1 VDSEFAIGTPKKLME
16 DQALVL
22 KRGDT
27 FGVFNPSG
35 DAEAR
40 LRPAEGLFRADTRF
54 LSRFHLLLGRAEPLL
69 LSSHMGGLE
78 AGASI
83 DLTNVDIPEE
93 NGRIV
98 LPSRTVHLLRKK
110 RMYDGGFREE
120 LWLRN
125 YGSCPIVLD
134 VAILFEADFADVFE
148 VRGRGRSKRGKFRK
162 PQIRNSSVT
171 LGYRGVDEVE
181 RSTRLTFTPM
191 PTELGAKTARYQLP
205 LRPGDERRLEAVVE
219 CFAQPEPKLFIRSMP
234 HLRKKPDGRPRR
246 YLGRAAVRTSNVH
259 VQEWID
265 QARADLE
272 MLVTPTREGLY
283 PFAGVPW
290 FSAVFGRDG
299 ILTALQYLWL
309 DPCLAHGVLR
319 FLAAHQAKGEEEGK
333 ILHELRQ
340 GEMAAIGDVPFGL
353 YYGSIDA
360 TPLFVLLAGALYA
373 RTGNKKWIE
382 KLWPHIELALRWME
396 TRGDRDGDGF
406 LEYPR
411 PPKGQGL
418 WNQGWKDS
426 DDAIFHADGRL
437 AEGSI
442 ALCEVQSY
450 AYAAWKGAAGL
461 ARVLGKSESACEMQ
475 RKAEQL
481 RERFEEVFWCEEL
494 GTYALALDG
503 NKEPCRVAASN
514 AGHVLFSGIASTH
527 RARRVAELLLGPS
540 FFSGWGIRTLSERAP
555 RYNPMSYHNGSIW
568 PHDNSLIALGLAR
581 YGFSAELRKLTEGL
595 FCALDYLEDHRLPEL
610 FCGFPRRP
618 GCAPV
623 RYPIAC
629 RPQGWASGSL
639 FALLAACLGIG
650 FHAEGGEIRFEK
662 PVLPVQV
669 EDLLLHGLSLKKAS
683 VDVLFRSHI
692 RDVAMNVVRR
702 RGDVSVVLVN

>member
-1 VDSEFAIGTPKKLME
+1 MDSEFAIGTPKKLME

-27 FGVFNPSG
+27 FGVFSSAG

-40 LRPAEGLFRADTRF
+40 MRPAEGLFRADTRF
-54 LSRFHLLLGRAEPLL
+54 LSRFRFLLGREEPLL
-69 LSSHMGGLE
+69 LSSHVGGLE

-83 DLTNVDIPEE
+83 DLTNVDLHEE
-93 NGRIV
+93 DGRFV
-98 LPSRTVHLLRKK
+98 LPSRTIHVLRRK
-110 RMYDGGFREE
+110 RIYDGGFREE
-120 LWLRN
+120 FWLHN
-125 YGSCPIVLD
+125 YGAASVSLD
-134 VAILFEADFADVFE
+134 CAVLFEADFADVFE
-148 VRGRGRSKRGKFRK
+148 VRGKGRSRRGSLRK
-162 PQIRNSSVT
+162 PRIRGSVVI
-171 LGYRGVDEVE
+171 LGYQGVDDVE
-181 RSTRLTFTPM
+181 RTTRLTFTPT
-191 PTELGAKTARYQLP
+191 PTQLGAKMARYHLP
-205 LRPGDERRLEAVVE
+205 LRAGEERKLEVEVE
-219 CFAQPEPKLFIRSMP
+219 CFAEPEPKLFIRSMP
-234 HLRKKPDGRPRR
+234 SRARKRAGRLRR
-246 YLGRAAVRTSNVH
+246 YLGCAGVRTADEH
-259 VQEWID
+259 IQEWID

-290 FSAVFGRDG
+290 FSTVFGRDG
-299 ILTALQYLWL
+299 ILTSLQYLWL
-309 DPCLAHGVLR
+309 DPHLARGVLR
-319 FLAAHQAKGEEEGK
+319 FLAAHQATGEEEGK
-333 ILHELRQ
+333 ILHEMRQ

-360 TPLFVLLAGALYA
+360 TPLFVLLAGAFYA
-373 RTGNKKWIE
+373 RTGDKPLIE
-382 KLWPHIELALRWME
+382 RLWPHIELALRWME

-406 LEYPR
+406 LEYAR

-426 DDAIFHADGRL
+426 DDAVFHADGRI
-437 AEGSI
+437 AEGPI
-442 ALCEVQSY
+442 ALCEVQGY
-450 AYAAWKGAAGL
+450 AYAAWMSAANM
-461 ARVLGKSESACEMQ
+461 ADILGKGESAREMR
-475 RKAEQL
+475 RKAEHL
-481 RERFEEVFWCEEL
+481 RERFEDAFWCEDL

-503 NKEPCRVAASN
+503 KKEPCRVAASN
-514 AGHVLFSGIASTH
+514 AGHALFSGIASPH
-527 RARRVAELLLGPS
+527 RARRVAELLLGPA
-540 FFSGWGIRTLSERAP
+540 FFSGWGIRTLAEGAP
-555 RYNPMSYHNGSIW
+555 RYNPMSYHNGSVW

-581 YGFSAELRKLTEGL
+581 YGFSAELRKLAEGL
-595 FCALDYLEDHRLPEL
+595 FCTLDYLEDHRLPEL

-618 GCAPV
+618 ASPPV

-650 FHAEGGEIRFEK
+650 FNAEGGEIRFAK

-669 EDLLLHGLSLKKAS
+669 EDLLLHGLLLKKAS

-702 RGDVSVVLVN
+702 RGSVSVVLVN

>member
-1 VDSEFAIGTPKKLME
+1 MDSEFAIGTPKKLME

-27 FGVFNPSG
+27 FGVFNQAG

-54 LSRFHLLLGRAEPLL
+54 LSRFRFLLGRGEPLL
-69 LSSHMGGLE
+69 LSSHLGGLE

-83 DLTNVDIPEE
+83 DLTNVDLLDEDE
-93 NGRIV
+93 RLV
-98 LPSRTVHLLRKK
+98 LPSRTIHVLRKK
-110 RMYDGGFREE
+110 RMYDGGFVEE
-120 LWLRN
+120 FWLHN
-125 YGSCPIVLD
+125 YGSSAVSLD
-134 VAILFEADFADVFE
+134 CSFLFEADFADVFE
-148 VRGRGRSKRGKFRK
+148 VRGKGRSKRGSLRK
-162 PQIRNSSVT
+162 PRIRPSAVIF
-171 LGYRGVDEVE
+171 GYQGVDNVE
-181 RSTRLTFTPM
+181 RTTRLTFTPA
-191 PTELGAKTARYQLP
+191 PTEVGPKAARFHLP
-205 LRPGDERRLEAVVE
+205 LHAGEERKIEVEVE
-219 CFAQPEPKLFIRSMP
+219 CFAEPEPKLFIRSMP
-234 HLRKKPDGRPRR
+234 TRSRKPRRRLHR
-246 YLGRAAVRTSNVH
+246 YLGGAGVRTSDEH
-259 VQEWID
+259 IQEWID

-290 FSAVFGRDG
+290 FSTVFGRDG

-309 DPCLAHGVLR
+309 DPHLAQGVLR
-319 FLAAHQAKGEEEGK
+319 FLAAHQARGEEEGK
-333 ILHELRQ
+333 ILHEMRQ
-340 GEMAAIGDVPFGL
+340 GEMAAIGDVPFRL

-360 TPLFVLLAGALYA
+360 TPLFVLLAGAFYA
-373 RTGNKKWIE
+373 RTGDKKLIE
-382 KLWPHIELALRWME
+382 RLWPRIELALMWME

-411 PPKGQGL
+411 PVKGQGL

-437 AEGSI
+437 AEGPI
-442 ALCEVQSY
+442 ALCEVQGY
-450 AYAAWKGAAGL
+450 AYAAWTSAAGL
-461 ARVLGKSESACEMQ
+461 AQSLGKPESAREML
-475 RKAEQL
+475 RKAERLQ
-481 RERFEEVFWCEEL
+481 ERFEEAFWCEEL

-503 NKEPCRVAASN
+503 DKRPCRVASSN
-514 AGHVLFSGIASTH
+514 AGHALFSGIASPH

-540 FFSGWGIRTLSERAP
+540 FFSGWGIRTLAEGTP
-555 RYNPMSYHNGSIW
+555 RYNPMSYHNGSVW

-581 YGFSAELRKLTEGL
+581 YGFSAELRKLAEGL
-595 FCALDYLEDHRLPEL
+595 FCTLDYLEDHRLPEL

-618 GCAPV
+618 ASAPV

-650 FHAEGGEIRFEK
+650 FHAEGGEIRFAK
-662 PVLPVQV
+662 PVLPGQV
-669 EDLLLHGLSLKKAS
+669 EDLLLHRLPLKKAS

-692 RDVAMNVVRR
+692 RDVAMNVLRR
-702 RGDVSVVLVN
+702 RGSVSVVLVS

>member
-1 VDSEFAIGTPKKLME
+1 ME

-27 FGVFNPSG
+27 FGVFNPAG
-35 DAEAR
+35 DVDAR

-54 LSRFHLLLGRAEPLL
+54 LSRFRFLLGRTEPLL
-69 LSSHMGGLE
+69 LSSHLGGLE

-83 DLTNVDIPEE
+83 DLTNVDLPEG
-93 NGRIV
+93 NGR
-98 LPSRTVHLLRKK
+98 LPLSSRTIHVLRKK

-120 LWLRN
+120 LRLHN
-125 YGSCPIVLD
+125 YGSETVVLD
-134 VAILFEADFADVFE
+134 CTFLFEADFADVFE
-148 VRGRGRSKRGKFRK
+148 VRGKGRSKRGRLRK
-162 PQIRNSSVT
+162 PRIRPSTVT
-171 LGYRGVDEVE
+171 LGYQGVDGVE
-181 RSTRLTFTPM
+181 RTTRLVFSPT
-191 PTELGAKTARYQLP
+191 PTELGAKAVRYDFP
-205 LRPGDERRLEAVVE
+205 LQVGGEQKIEIDVE

-234 HLRKKPDGRPRR
+234 SRTKKREGHLRR
-246 YLGRAAVRTSNVH
+246 YLGQAAIRTSDEH
-259 VQEWID
+259 IQEWID

-309 DPCLAHGVLR
+309 DPHLAQGVLR

-333 ILHELRQ
+333 ILHEMRQ
-340 GEMAAIGDVPFGL
+340 GEMAATGEVPFGL

-360 TPLFVLLAGALYA
+360 TPLFVFLAGALYA
-373 RTGNKKWIE
+373 RTGDKRMVE
-382 KLWPHIELALRWME
+382 RLWPHIDLALRWME

-406 LEYPR
+406 LEYAR

-426 DDAIFHADGRL
+426 DDAIFHADGRI
-437 AEGSI
+437 AEGPI
-442 ALCEVQSY
+442 ALCEVQGY
-450 AYAAWKGAAGL
+450 AYAAWESAALL
-461 ARVLGKSESACEMQ
+461 ARVLEKFEAAREMQ
-475 RKAEQL
+475 RKAEWL
-481 RERFEEVFWCEEL
+481 RQRFEEKFWCEEL

-514 AGHVLFSGIASTH
+514 AGHALFSGIASPH
-527 RARRVAELLLGPS
+527 RARRVAELLLGPR
-540 FFSGWGIRTLSERAP
+540 FFSGWGIRTLAEGSP
-555 RYNPMSYHNGSIW
+555 RYNPMSYHNGSVW

-581 YGFSAELRKLTEGL
+581 YGLSAELRKLAEGL

-618 GCAPV
+618 ASAPV

-639 FALLAACLGIG
+639 FALLAACLGIR
-650 FHAEGGEIRFEK
+650 FHAEVEEIRFEK
-662 PVLPVQV
+662 PVLPIQV
-669 EDLLLHGLSLKKAS
+669 EDLLLHGLTLKKSS

-702 RGDVSVVLVN
+702 RGGVSVVLVS